1 MEGPML
7 EQDQGKNATTALST
21 EDIRLINKMKLRSR
35 TKRTTTPPI
44 MIAI

>member
-1 MEGPML
+1 ML

-35 TKRTTTPPI
+35 TKRAAHQPI
-44 MIAI
+44 MIML